1 MNTDF
6 RLATATQ
13 GKLAGETKVKKPTVG
28 AFFCGMGGFTS
39 GMLRAG
45 FDVRWANDNNKWAC
59 EVFRHRLPEIHLVE
73 KDVWDID
80 VEADNLCD
88 VDVVIGGFPCQ
99 PFSIAGHRRGF
110 ADERGQALDGMFEV
124 LDGLASKPVIVILE
138 NVPAICEWAEEVIL
152 NVEGYGYRM
161 PQENFW
167 DMNVQRDSGIPQD
180 RTRIF
185 MIATSSEMHL
195 SKPESITVE
204 QYPLKNFIDKTQK
217 ASPELYLDKTSQY
230 YSLLQDKIDRGST
243 KNLYHLR
250 RVYVREK
257 QDELC
262 PTLTANMGTGGH
274 NVPFCKDRWGI
285 RKLSPVETARLQGF
299 DDKDVFPDEMSNAQ
313 KYRLVGNA
321 VCVSLAQLVGE
332 TILEHLER

>member
-1 MNTDF
+1 
-6 RLATATQ
+6 
-13 GKLAGETKVKKPTVG
+13 
-28 AFFCGMGGFTS
+28 
-39 GMLRAG
+39 MLRAG